1 MKRNKKQD
9 GLKWNKRKYEA
20 PLVQSIQIDH
30 EISLVMMSESTE
42 PPPENIGLTFNPLKF
57 LR

>member
-1 MKRNKKQD
+1 MKKQKEIVHIAAKKTYVTPD
-9 GLKWNKRKYEA
+9 
-20 PLVQSIQIDH
+20 LVRIAIDH

-42 PPPENIGLTFNPLKF
+42 PPPENIGIVFNPLKF

>member
-1 MKRNKKQD
+1 MLTEKKHVIQTIKRVYHSPEVTCIK
-9 GLKWNKRKYEA
+9 
-20 PLVQSIQIDH
+20 IDH

-42 PPPENIGLTFNPLKF
+42 PPPEFIGIVFNPLKF

>member
-1 MKRNKKQD
+1 MKKQKEIVHNAAKKTYVTPD
-9 GLKWNKRKYEA
+9 
-20 PLVQSIQIDH
+20 LVRIAIDH

-42 PPPENIGLTFNPLKF
+42 PPPENIGIVFNPLKF